1 MLNKNNR
8 LLLLLLSF
16 VYFINHLV
24 LKNKQ
29 LFLSLQLGH
38 INSII
43 IEVNVLIDIFRSLFL
58 TTVLII
64 SFSVFRFRYIYI
76 AYYKFYRRFHILL
89 FVFVCSILMLIISS
103 NLLFTIIGWD
113 GLGVS
118 SYLLVI
124 FYGSRKS
131 YNAGILTVLRNRL
144 GDVFIMLCM
153 GYIIHIGSW
162 NINFYKEILNFKS
175 HFRLILV
182 LGAFTKST
190 QIPFRAWLPA
200 AMAAPTPV
208 SALVHSSTLV
218 TAGIYVLIR
227 LFNSLPQELY
237 MILSWFG
244 AVTIILARFRA
255 LKETDGKKIVAL
267 STLSQLGVMMT
278 GFRFNLPSLVFFH
291 LLSHAFFKAL
301 LFIRT
306 GFVIHNFNNYQN
318 LRLIGGRRKW
328 MSINSRIIIATKLR
342 LAGLP
347 FFAGFYS
354 KEALLETLRSGTRGL
369 VITYSLIVVGVV
381 LTVLYSLRFLFSR
394 SYFSLRMRVA
404 GYSRLKSNSLV
415 IRRLI
420 LFSLSIVSGKKLFFV
435 LAPFSIIPILTFS
448 RKLFIT
454 VLLLSGGWW
463 YFFSSRAS
471 SRNLKFYRFMWGL
484 PIFAGG
490 LILKGRKRIGIKLV
504 KALGFSYLDHV
515 IGPWT
520 LQISNY
526 NRLMTTHR
534 SSSIQKTLVLLLILR
549 FSGVIFIY

>member
-1 MLNKNNR
+1 MFFRHYYLR
-8 LLLLLLSF
+8 GIARYTQFHLTLATFILSM
-16 VYFINHLV
+16 I
-24 LKNKQ
+24 
-29 LFLSLQLGH
+29 
-38 INSII
+38 
-43 IEVNVLIDIFRSLFL
+43 VLIFRPN
-58 TTVLII
+58 II
-64 SFSVFRFRYIYI
+64 SI
-76 AYYKFYRRFHILL
+76 
-89 FVFVCSILMLIISS
+89 
-103 NLLFTIIGWD
+103 IIGWD
-113 GLGVS
+113 GLGIS

-124 FYGSRKS
+124 FYKS
-131 YNAGILTVLRNRL
+131 AKSFNAGLLTGISNRVGDGLILISL
-144 GDVFIMLCM
+144 GAFFSYPFLTTPLIGGGRIFIR
-153 GYIIHIGSW
+153 
-162 NINFYKEILNFKS
+162 KEIL
-175 HFRLILV
+175 LLLAVAAI
-182 LGAFTKST
+182 TKRA